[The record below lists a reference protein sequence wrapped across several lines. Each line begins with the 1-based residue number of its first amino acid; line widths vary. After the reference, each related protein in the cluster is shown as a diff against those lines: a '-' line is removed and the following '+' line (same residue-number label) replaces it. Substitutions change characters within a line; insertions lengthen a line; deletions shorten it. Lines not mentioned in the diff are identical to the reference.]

1 MSTFIMPTN
10 NKNIKKIVANNPKPI
25 HLMDFLSFDN
35 IWKLAILAFMVA
47 SLYLQ
52 NNFITKTE
60 YNKTVEKVQ
69 RIELILGQL
78 EIKNQ
83 IDLSQN
89 KTLELIEIRLRQIEQ
104 MVAILEARRNEKR
117 N

>member
-1 MSTFIMPTN
+1 MLTS
-10 NKNIKKIVANNPKPI
+10 NKNKKKIIAHNNPKPVQ
-25 HLMDFLSFDN
+25 LSDFLSFDN
-35 IWKLAILAFMVA
+35 VWKLAILAFMVA

-60 YNKTVEKVQ
+60 YQKTSERVQ
-69 RIELILGQL
+69 KIELVLGQL

-83 IDLSQN
+83 VDLSQS

-104 MVAILEARRNEKR
+104 LVAILESKKP
-117 N
+117 

>member
-1 MSTFIMPTN
+1 MLTS
-10 NKNIKKIVANNPKPI
+10 NKNIKKIVANNPKPVQ
-25 HLMDFLSFDN
+25 LSDFLSFDN

-52 NNFITKTE
+52 NNFITKNEFAETE
-60 YNKTVEKVQ
+60 EKVQ
-69 RIELILGQL
+69 KIELVLGQL

-89 KTLELIEIRLRQIEQ
+89 KTLELIEIRLRQLEQ
-104 MVAILEARRNEKR
+104 MVAILESRRNEKG

>member
-1 MSTFIMPTN
+1 
-10 NKNIKKIVANNPKPI
+10 
-25 HLMDFLSFDN
+25 
-35 IWKLAILAFMVA
+35 MVA

-52 NNFITKTE
+52 NNFITKKEFTQTE
-60 YNKTVEKVQ
+60 EKVQ
-69 RIELILGQL
+69 RIELVLGQL

-104 MVAILEARRNEKR
+104 MVAILESRRNEKT

>member
-1 MSTFIMPTN
+1 MLTS
-10 NKNIKKIVANNPKPI
+10 NKNKKKIVAHNNPKPV
-25 HLMDFLSFDN
+25 HLSDFLSFDN

-52 NNFITKTE
+52 NNFITKSEYQKTE
-60 YNKTVEKVQ
+60 ERVQ
-69 RIELILGQL
+69 KIELVLGQL

-89 KTLELIEIRLRQIEQ
+89 KTLELVEIRLRQLEQ
-104 MVAILEARRNEKR
+104 MVAILESRRNEKR

>member
-1 MSTFIMPTN
+1 MLTS
-10 NKNIKKIVANNPKPI
+10 NKNKKKIIAHNNPQSV
-25 HLMDFLSFDN
+25 HLSDFFSFDN

-52 NNFITKTE
+52 NNFITKAE
-60 YNKTVEKVQ
+60 YQKTSERVQ
-69 RIELILGQL
+69 QIELVLGQL

-89 KTLELIEIRLRQIEQ
+89 KTLELIELRLRQIEQ
-104 MVAILEARRNEKR
+104 MVAILDSKKP
-117 N
+117 

>member
-1 MSTFIMPTN
+1 
-10 NKNIKKIVANNPKPI
+10 
-25 HLMDFLSFDN
+25 
-35 IWKLAILAFMVA
+35 LAFMVA

-52 NNFITKTE
+52 NNFITKKEFTQTE
-60 YNKTVEKVQ
+60 EKVQ
-69 RIELILGQL
+69 RIELVLGQL

-104 MVAILEARRNEKR
+104 MVAILESRRNEKT

>member
-1 MSTFIMPTN
+1 
-10 NKNIKKIVANNPKPI
+10 
-25 HLMDFLSFDN
+25 
-35 IWKLAILAFMVA
+35 MVA

-52 NNFITKTE
+52 NNFITKNEYAKTE
-60 YNKTVEKVQ
+60 EKVQ
-69 RIELILGQL
+69 KIELIIGQL

-89 KTLELIEIRLRQIEQ
+89 KTLELIEIRLRQLEQ
-104 MVAILEARRNEKR
+104 MVAILESRRNEKG

>member
-1 MSTFIMPTN
+1 MLISKKN
-10 NKNIKKIVANNPKPI
+10 NKKIVANNPKPI
-25 HLMDFLSFDN
+25 QLSDFLSFDN
-35 IWKLAILAFMVA
+35 IWKLAILAFMIA

-52 NNFITKTE
+52 NNFITKSE
-60 YNKTVEKVQ
+60 YQKTSEKVQ

-83 IDLSQN
+83 VDLSQT
-89 KTLELIEIRLRQIEQ
+89 KTLELIEIRLRQLEQ
-104 MVAILEARRNEKR
+104 MVAILESRRNEKG

>member
-1 MSTFIMPTN
+1 
-10 NKNIKKIVANNPKPI
+10 
-25 HLMDFLSFDN
+25 
-35 IWKLAILAFMVA
+35 MVA

-60 YNKTVEKVQ
+60 YQKTSERVQ
-69 RIELILGQL
+69 KIELVLGQL

-83 IDLSQN
+83 VDQSQS

-104 MVAILEARRNEKR
+104 LVAILESKKP
-117 N
+117 

>member
-1 MSTFIMPTN
+1 MLTS
-10 NKNIKKIVANNPKPI
+10 NKNKKKILAHNNPKPV
-25 HLMDFLSFDN
+25 HLSDFLSFDN

-52 NNFITKTE
+52 NNFITRSE
-60 YNKTVEKVQ
+60 YVSTAEKIQ
-69 RIELILGQL
+69 KIELILGQL

-83 IDLSQN
+83 IDATQN

-104 MVAILEARRNEKR
+104 LVAILDSKR
-117 N
+117 KAQ

>member
-1 MSTFIMPTN
+1 
-10 NKNIKKIVANNPKPI
+10 
-25 HLMDFLSFDN
+25 
-35 IWKLAILAFMVA
+35 MVA

-60 YNKTVEKVQ
+60 YQKTSDRVQ
-69 RIELILGQL
+69 QIELVLGQL

-83 IDLSQN
+83 VDLSQN
-89 KTLELIEIRLRQIEQ
+89 KTLELIELRLRQIEQ
-104 MVAILEARRNEKR
+104 MVAILESMRNEKT

>member
-1 MSTFIMPTN
+1 MLTS
-10 NKNIKKIVANNPKPI
+10 NKNTKKIVANNPKPVQ
-25 HLMDFLSFDN
+25 LSDFFSFDN

-52 NNFITKTE
+52 NNFITKNEFAQTE
-60 YNKTVEKVQ
+60 EKVQ
-69 RIELILGQL
+69 RIELVLGQL

-104 MVAILEARRNEKR
+104 MVAILESRRNEKT

>member
-1 MSTFIMPTN
+1 MLTS
-10 NKNIKKIVANNPKPI
+10 NKNKKKIIAHNNPKPVQ
-25 HLMDFLSFDN
+25 LSDFLSFDN
-35 IWKLAILAFMVA
+35 VWKLAILAFMVA

-60 YNKTVEKVQ
+60 YQKTSERVQ
-69 RIELILGQL
+69 KIELVLGQL

-83 IDLSQN
+83 VDLSQN

-104 MVAILEARRNEKR
+104 LVAILESKKP
-117 N
+117 

>member
-1 MSTFIMPTN
+1 MLTSK
-10 NKNIKKIVANNPKPI
+10 KNTKKIVPNNPKPI
-25 HLMDFLSFDN
+25 HLSDFLSFDN
-35 IWKLAILAFMVA
+35 VWKLAILAFMVA

-60 YNKTVEKVQ
+60 YQKTSDRVHQ
-69 RIELILGQL
+69 IELVLGQL

-83 IDLSQN
+83 VDSSQN
-89 KTLELIEIRLRQIEQ
+89 KTLELIELRLRQIEQ
-104 MVAILEARRNEKR
+104 IAAILQSRGNEKG